1 MLVLNAWRDEV
12 ERFFDFHEKDSD
24 MNRIEE
30 YTLAFLWFRQHEY
43 VYLLAL
49 AIMLV
54 QVSYE
59 GYKI

>member
-30 YTLAFLWFRQHEY
+30 CTLAF
-43 VYLLAL
+43 
-49 AIMLV
+49 
-54 QVSYE
+54 
-59 GYKI
+59 